1 MFGKTEHIHFVGIGG
16 IGMSGLAIVMRNL
29 RFKVSGSDMQRS
41 EITKS
46 LRRSGVKIYY
56 GHQEAHIRG
65 ADVVVYSTAIKPDNP
80 ELIEARRHGLPVI
93 HRGELLAE
101 LTRLKIAVCISGTH
115 GKTTTTSLVGE
126 VFDKGGLSPTVVVG
140 GIVKGKSQATYG
152 KGKYLVCEADESDK
166 SFLKLFPSYA
176 VITNIE
182 AEHLDH
188 YKDIDEIKEHFTYFA
203 NHVPFWGCT
212 FLCADSVGAMAIRDR
227 IHRRTIT
234 YGFHENAEMKAEDIQ
249 RRKHAC
255 TFKVRYKDEMI
266 GRFTINILGKHNVNN
281 TLAAIAIGFELG
293 ISPAK
298 MKKALRAFGGVH
310 RRIEYLGDI
319 QGIALFD
326 DYGHHPTEIAVTLQ
340 TIRDRYPNR
349 RIISVFQPHRYTRTY
364 HLMNDFA
371 LAFFYADI
379 VVVSEIYAAHEVP
392 IPGVSG
398 LALARRIEKE
408 HSAVHFV
415 PSLTDIVRFLK
426 RTAKR
431 GDIVVVQGAG
441 DINRLPKMIIKEFS

>member
-1 MFGKTEHIHFVGIGG
+1 MFGKTEHVHFVGIGG
-16 IGMSGLAIVMRNL
+16 IGMSGLAIVMHNL
-29 RFKVSGSDMQRS
+29 GFKVSGSDMQRS
-41 EITKS
+41 EITKT
-46 LRRSGVKIYY
+46 LKKRGARICY
-56 GHQEAHIRG
+56 GHQADHIRG

-80 ELIEARRHGLPVI
+80 ELVEARRLGLPVI

-101 LTRLKIAVCISGTH
+101 LSRMKIAICISGTH

-126 VFDKGGLSPTVVVG
+126 VLEKGGLSPTVVVG

-166 SFLKLFPSYA
+166 SFLRLYPAYA

-188 YKDIDEIKEHFTYFA
+188 YKDIDEIKEHFAYFA

-212 FLCADSVGAMAIRDR
+212 FICADSIGAMQVRDK
-227 IHRRTIT
+227 IHRRTVT
-234 YGFHENAEMKAEDIQ
+234 YGFHEGAEIRAEEIK
-249 RRKHAC
+249 RHKHTC
-255 TFKVRYKDEMI
+255 TFNVRRHDKSV
-266 GRFTINILGKHNVNN
+266 GQFTIHVLGKHNVNN
-281 TLAAIAIGFELG
+281 TLAAIAVGYELG

-298 MKKALRAFGGVH
+298 MRKALRAFGGVH

-319 QGIALFD
+319 KGVALFD

-340 TIRDRYPNR
+340 TVRDRYPNR
-349 RIISVFQPHRYTRTY
+349 RLISVFQPHRYTRTY
-364 HLMNDFA
+364 YLFNDFA
-371 LAFFYADI
+371 RAFLYADI
-379 VVVSEIYAAHEVP
+379 VIVTEIYAAHEVP

-398 LALARRIEKE
+398 LALAKRIEKE
-408 HSAVHFV
+408 HSM
-415 PSLTDIVRFLK
+415 VRFMPKLEDVVKFLK
-426 RTAKR
+426 STARR
-431 GDIVVVQGAG
+431 GDIIVVQGAG

>member
-1 MFGKTEHIHFVGIGG
+1 
-16 IGMSGLAIVMRNL
+16 
-29 RFKVSGSDMQRS
+29 
-41 EITKS
+41 
-46 LRRSGVKIYY
+46 
-56 GHQEAHIRG
+56 
-65 ADVVVYSTAIKPDNP
+65 
-80 ELIEARRHGLPVI
+80 
-93 HRGELLAE
+93 
-101 LTRLKIAVCISGTH
+101 
-115 GKTTTTSLVGE
+115 
-126 VFDKGGLSPTVVVG
+126 VVG

-255 TFKVRYKDEMI
+255 TFKVRYKDQLI

-281 TLAAIAIGFELG
+281 TLAAIAMGFELG

-408 HSAVHFV
+408 HRAVHFV